1 MMAQREHQR
10 AGERRQRQESVLRQ
24 GESRTRL
31 RVSIEEQVRQVAHQL
46 QLQQPE
52 GGRQGQAEL
61 PARVPTRETADYGAR
76 FVPDQTVD
84 AAPFLDGPA
93 AGGLPVSVNR
103 RTEYQGT
110 NQRNGADL
118 FSKYTQ
124 VRGAVG
130 YGRLTGRDDDVRGG
144 YGDGHMTGHPY
155 QYTRPPTSAAY
166 DAYEFAYPYLRPE
179 EPQRPAGYPSQMSR
193 EAQQYG
199 SGRLTS
205 TGQNDAY
212 GGAPLSTRPHR
223 YDGRLP
229 SYSQHQTNHGLS
241 WDGVGGQPD
250 YSSRRAYRA
259 PSNIS
264 KVSKSSVVSRG
275 TQCSIMTTQTA
286 LGPQNTT
293 RGASRHYQQQQQ
305 QQRPIDHAGLEVEAT
320 ASSVGRY
327 APPPD
332 THNTHNGQD
341 NGSGGGFFGG
351 MFSGLGFFLGGGRAA
366 GAVREET
373 RASRGGADRRS
384 NRRHIDDDRYAY
396 GAQGGSYESR
406 YHREPKMDRQQAIE
420 AYARELDNW
429 KGFWEMELQER
440 SEIQERLRRQL
451 EERAAEREKKM
462 ERFHRQ
468 EQEKME
474 REWREVEAK
483 KDEMRRKEQELE
495 EKKEQLDQQL
505 QQLQHQMQ
513 QRQRLNSDNE
523 TADNQQQTSTSD
535 TVPPTPTGAVQAA
548 SKVAEGDATGERQR
562 TRQMLQ
568 ELENSPHFCNFP
580 PAPGQSPAERRR
592 SVQQ

>member
-1 MMAQREHQR
+1 MAQREYLR
-10 AGERRQRQESVLRQ
+10 APERRQRQESVLRQ
-24 GESRTRL
+24 GESRARL
-31 RVSIEEQVRQVAHQL
+31 RVPIEEERRQVAHQL
-46 QLQQPE
+46 QLQQ

-76 FVPDQTVD
+76 YVPDETVD
-84 AAPFLDGPA
+84 AASFLDGPA

-118 FSKYTQ
+118 FSEYTQ
-124 VRGAVG
+124 VRGGVAD
-130 YGRLTGRDDDVRGG
+130 GRLTGRGDEVRGG
-144 YGDGHMTGHPY
+144 YGDGRITGYPY
-155 QYTRPPTSAAY
+155 QYTASDRYEPAAY

-179 EPQRPAGYPSQMSR
+179 EPHRPRGYPNQMTM

-212 GGAPLSTRPHR
+212 GGAPPSSRPHR

-229 SYSQHQTNHGLS
+229 LYSQHQTKHGLS
-241 WDGVGGQPD
+241 RDGVGGQPD

-275 TQCSIMTTQTA
+275 TQCSIVTTQTA
-286 LGPQNTT
+286 VGPRNKT
-293 RGASRHYQQQQQ
+293 RGASRHHHHQQQ
-305 QQRPIDHAGLEVEAT
+305 VEAT
-320 ASSVGRY
+320 ASSMGRC

-332 THNTHNGQD
+332 THNTHNGQN
-341 NGSGGGFFGG
+341 NGSGGGLFGG
-351 MFSGLGFFLGGGRAA
+351 MFSGLGSLLGGGRAS

-373 RASRGGADRRS
+373 RESPLDRRS
-384 NRRHIDDDRYAY
+384 NRRHIDDRYAN
-396 GAQGGSYESR
+396 GAQGRSYESR
-406 YHREPKMDRQQAIE
+406 YHREPKTDRQQEVE
-420 AYARELDNW
+420 AYARELDYW

-468 EQEKME
+468 QKEKME

-495 EKKEQLDQQL
+495 EKEKEIDQQL

-513 QRQRLNSDNE
+513 QLQHQQQQRLNSDNE
-523 TADNQQQTSTSD
+523 TADNQQPSSTSD
-535 TVPPTPTGAVQAA
+535 TVPPTPTGAVQEA
-548 SKVAEGDATGERQR
+548 SRVAEADATGERQR
-562 TRQMLQ
+562 ARQMLQ
-568 ELENSPHFCNFP
+568 ELESNPNFKNLTVPSASGGRPH
-580 PAPGQSPAERRR
+580 E
-592 SVQQ
+592 V